1 MNSPFGSA
9 TAKKQHGW
17 TVVRRFVRYAVDLPV
32 IVTDADLN
40 TISGHTADMSENGIG
55 LFTSAELAIGQR
67 FELTVYFPTDDNFC
81 LTANAVVRDKRGQR
95 YGAEFVDVPE
105 HLRLDAFSRVQ
116 RLGSAITSTAPPTSD
131 QELPMSVHHDEPA
144 PAAGQS
150 TTPKDSPSRAPAPND
165 DDLLEL

>member
-1 MNSPFGSA
+1 MDSPFGSA
-9 TAKKQHGW
+9 TSKKQHGW

-67 FELTVYFPTDDNFC
+67 FELTVYFPTDDNFT
-81 LTANAVVRDKRGQR
+81 LTANAIVRDKRGER

-105 HLRLDAFSRVQ
+105 HLRLDALSRVQ
-116 RLGSAITSTAPPTSD
+116 RLGNAITSTAPPLSD
-131 QELPMSVHHDEPA
+131 EDGSMTVGDDEPA
-144 PAAGQS
+144 SAANPS
-150 TTPKDSPSRAPAPND
+150 ATPKESPSRAPAD